1 MSTQQT
7 QVDDLTAIRGI
18 GRSRQKWFDQVFAV
32 RTYDQLALLPADTI
46 EAALKAAGILPTG
59 RQSGYD
65 PDAGLYAAVIDTEIF
80 EQP

>member
-1 MSTQQT
+1 VQ
-7 QVDDLTAIRGI
+7 
-18 GRSRQKWFDQVFAV
+18 
-32 RTYDQLALLPADTI
+32 AD
-46 EAALKAAGILPTG
+46 AALKASGILPTG